1 MLRLKTETEISGA
14 RFHRAEHVE
23 NVLHVRKTTVI
34 SAPVLRRVCKC
45 GIIVI
50 AFLNRCLAGEPPA
63 IERLI
68 PAGGQRG
75 TTVDVKLVGK
85 PGDGNLRVVSDSDS
99 IVLTPNE
106 KKDAASVAI
115 GETTQPGVHWL
126 RFCNSDGAT
135 ELKPFMVGMIQEMT
149 ESEPNAKI
157 AEANA
162 VELPSKTINGVLEKS
177 GDVDTF
183 AVTLSKGQTL
193 VCALQANSVLGSPM
207 DAVLQIVDARG
218 TVIAQNDDDLSFDP
232 RVTYTAPEDGK
243 FFVRTFAF
251 PAAPNSTIGFAG
263 GADFVYRLTVT
274 TAAVVEHT
282 EPAMRFDQD
291 NETSLAVFG
300 WNIGTPTVTLNRDQ
314 QALTGPNSLPYPVP
328 RCDVPSIVESQ
339 LTADRVLTFPV
350 AVTGRVTSTEDVV
363 FLFNAS
369 KSQQLSLSVH
379 AQRIGSMLDPVLI
392 VQDSQGK
399 VLKEHDDISGENHDA
414 ELHLTMPA
422 DGQSRVIIRDRFR
435 NSGDRCFYVLRCA
448 ETRVTFAAAV
458 AATAGT
464 LKPDKPLEIP
474 IAIERKHGFA
484 EPVDVRV
491 AGLPDGVAFEC
502 PRSEKD
508 GETAKSV
515 TLKISGS
522 ATEAFQGPIRIVAES
537 AETKHV
543 QPVTFTTADNAQVAE
558 YWLTVPQ

>member
-1 MLRLKTETEISGA
+1 MLRS
-14 RFHRAEHVE
+14 
-23 NVLHVRKTTVI
+23 
-34 SAPVLRRVCKC
+34 SRVC
-45 GIIVI
+45 GICCIAIVFI
-50 AFLNRCLAGEPPA
+50 EPCLAGDPPA

-85 PGDGNLRVVSDSDS
+85 PGDGDLRVVSDDDS
-99 IVLTPNE
+99 IVFTPSE

-115 GETTQPGVHWL
+115 SETTRPGVHWL
-126 RFCNSDGAT
+126 RFCNADGAT
-135 ELKPFMVGMIQEMT
+135 ELKPFIVGMIPEVT

-157 AEANA
+157 AEANS

-183 AVTLSKGQTL
+183 AVALSKGQTMI
-193 VCALQANSVLGSPM
+193 CAMQANSVIGSPM

-218 TVIAQNDDDLSFDP
+218 TVIVQNDDDLSFDP
-232 RVTYTAPEDGK
+232 RVTYTAPDDGK
-243 FFVRTFAF
+243 WFVRTFAF

-263 GADFVYRLTVT
+263 GADFVYRLTMT

-282 EPAMRFDQD
+282 EPAVRFDQD
-291 NETSLAVFG
+291 NETSMAVFG
-300 WNIGTPTVTLNRDQ
+300 WNIETPTASLNRDQ
-314 QALTGPNSLPYPVP
+314 QALTGPYALPYSVP
-328 RCDVPSIVESQ
+328 HSDVPSIVESQ
-339 LTADRVLTFPV
+339 LAADRVLTFPI

-363 FLFNAS
+363 FLFNS
-369 KSQQLSLSVH
+369 KQSQKLSLSVH

-392 VQDSQGK
+392 LEDSQGS

-422 DGQSRVIIRDRFR
+422 DGQYRAIIRDRFR
-435 NSGDRCFYVLRCA
+435 NSGDRCFYVLRCE
-448 ETRVTFAAAV
+448 ETRATFAAAL

-474 IAIERKHGFA
+474 ITFERNHGFVEA
-484 EPVDVRV
+484 VDVRV
-491 AGLPDGVAFEC
+491 EGLPDGVAFEC
-502 PRSEKD
+502 SRSEKD
-508 GETAKSV
+508 GATAKSV

-522 ATEAFQGPIRIVAES
+522 ATEAFQGPIRILAES
-537 AETKHV
+537 AESKIV
-543 QPVTFTTADNAQVAE
+543 QPVTFSTADETLIAE
-558 YWLTVPQ
+558 YWLTFPK